1 MATKPAIVTQ
11 KQLDESGFDNLRDY
25 LNAQRGLTR
34 RGEQKTV
41 GGKLKVGEYKSRDNR
56 SPMAPTLVE
65 GEKRTSMARKPD
77 DQTMAK
83 SGDSRRVRN
92 MLDSAAEATG
102 TFKDT
107 DYMAKSAESRGVRN
121 MYERGA
127 EESTKEGMK
136 KGGMTA
142 SKRADGIAQRGKT
155 RGKVC

>member
-1 MATKPAIVTQ
+1 
-11 KQLDESGFDNLRDY
+11 
-25 LNAQRGLTR
+25 
-34 RGEQKTV
+34 
-41 GGKLKVGEYKSRDNR
+41 
-56 SPMAPTLVE
+56 
-65 GEKRTSMARKPD
+65 MARKPD